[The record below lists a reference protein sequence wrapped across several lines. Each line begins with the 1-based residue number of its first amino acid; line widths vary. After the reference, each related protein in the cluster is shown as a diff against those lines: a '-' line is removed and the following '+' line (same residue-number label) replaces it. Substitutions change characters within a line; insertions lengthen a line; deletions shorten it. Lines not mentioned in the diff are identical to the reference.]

1 MAGFLLLPDDS
12 RMPSKE
18 IILAPL
24 THFFASLEDEMS
36 VDDHIEFFCNHKTAE
51 GDTFLRLETYD
62 STKLSRVVM
71 EEYSI
76 KNKMRGSVIMTFPRH
91 DNDVPIF
98 FFQIGGR
105 GERSIAVLDIS
116 PTHPGIDY
124 APIAPVYEKYHELL
138 GLGPSKVAWLQKIC
152 SPYLLHCQYDEI
164 DCDLFLEAMR
174 EYLEVWLEHYYR
186 PGTNLTD
193 EHEIEVVTNA
203 IYKFKYVL
211 HHHDPAYGIFAK
223 AWGKSA
229 ADAFVHLECSDHPAY
244 QPPETLDGKVKPWH
258 NDELNV
264 AWTEKAQLLAAA
276 VPEASRAGVR
286 ATVERRAAE
295 HDLGIITPELYQRY
309 SASPGAVPSA

>member
-1 MAGFLLLPDDS
+1 M
-12 RMPSKE
+12 RMPSKQV
-18 IILAPL
+18 ILEPL
-24 THFFASLEDEMS
+24 KHFYDSFKEEMS
-36 VDDHIEFFCNHKTAE
+36 VDDHIEFFCNHKTEE

-76 KNKMRGSVIMTFPRH
+76 KSKMRGSVIMTFPRH

-105 GERSIAVLDIS
+105 GDRSIAVLDIS
-116 PTHPGIDY
+116 PTRPDVDY
-124 APIAPVYEKYHELL
+124 APIVPVFEKYHELL

-174 EYLEVWLEHYYR
+174 EYLKIWLEHYYR
-186 PGTNLTD
+186 LGTALTD

-244 QPPETLDGKVKPWH
+244 RPPETLASKVKPWH
-258 NDELNV
+258 NAELNV
-264 AWTEKAQLLAAA
+264 AWTEKAQLLAAT
-276 VPEASRAGVR
+276 VPEASRADVR
-286 ATVERRAAE
+286 TAIERCAADN
-295 HDLGIITPELYQRY
+295 DLGIVTTELYARY
-309 SASPGAVPSA
+309 SSDVEDTPLT